1 MSSIFLDEIE
11 TNATVA
17 ALFERS
23 QRLGREIGKL
33 ITQPATEDRDFA
45 LACNRQA
52 LRHTEMALHKINGS
66 LPEPIEPDAIDLAK
80 RYADWTESEKREAF
94 A

>member
-1 MSSIFLDEIE
+1 MSSFFLNEIE

-33 ITQPATEDRDFA
+33 ILQPATEDRDFA

-52 LRHTEMALHKINGS
+52 LRHTELAIYKVNGS
-66 LPEPIEPDAIDLAK
+66 LPEPVEPDSDRL
-80 RYADWTESEKREAF
+80 YRELGYHDAQ
-94 A
+94 AAV